1 MRLWDEE
8 WAWSAGKSP
17 IVVIVVLVIII
28 IVVVSLLANLTVTA
42 FEPIL

>member
-17 IVVIVVLVIII
+17 IVVIVVLVVI

>member
-17 IVVIVVLVIII
+17 IVVIVVLVII
-28 IVVVSLLANLTVTA
+28 VVVSLLANLTVTA

>member
-28 IVVVSLLANLTVTA
+28 VVVSLLANLTVTA